1 MSFLSFLSEIYVL
14 LVSNIVMGLRAFF
27 DDDSMLID
35 TFSLPGVGKFQYFR
49 KLDEVEF
56 IPFQSFST
64 KIKSKQN
71 EIDNKF
77 LGGQ

>member
-35 TFSLPGVGKFQYFR
+35 TFSLPGVGKFQYSR
-49 KLDEVEF
+49 KLDEVRIYCSHMSLRIAF
-56 IPFQSFST
+56 T
-64 KIKSKQN
+64 M
-71 EIDNKF
+71 
-77 LGGQ
+77 